1 MSKNCLRRFPYSVH
15 MQACAGKL
23 PLKILVCG
31 DTTQEIAPGYWMQDC
46 SATTQILLL
55 AAHALGLGAV
65 WTGIYPIKDKI
76 ERFIKAFALPDNL
89 IPLAFVPYPV

>member
-1 MSKNCLRRFPYSVH
+1 MSKNCLRRSPHSVH
-15 MQACAGKL
+15 IQACAGKL

-31 DTTQEIAPGYWMQDC
+31 DKTQEKAPGYWMQDC

-65 WTGIYPIKDKI
+65 WTGIYHY
-76 ERFIKAFALPDNL
+76 EG
-89 IPLAFVPYPV
+89 

>member
-1 MSKNCLRRFPYSVH
+1 
-15 MQACAGKL
+15 
-23 PLKILVCG
+23 
-31 DTTQEIAPGYWMQDC
+31 MQDW

-65 WTGIYPIKDKI
+65 WTGIYPMKDRI

-89 IPLAFVPYPV
+89 IPLAFVSYPVQKSEPQYQY